1 MKKGI
6 LVAGL
11 LATVMITPMALA
23 QDDRVL
29 EEIIVT
35 AQRREQSL
43 QEVPVAVT
51 AFTGEALEV
60 ANITEAAQ
68 YLDLTP
74 NVSYT
79 EDGQVGSRGISIAM
93 RGVSNINTDESSFIQ
108 SIGVYLDEF
117 SVASVGQGTVNPQ
130 LQDLERIEVLRGP
143 QGTYFGRNAVGGALN
158 LTTRKPQP
166 EFDASMSVGT
176 RRFEGASEQHDV
188 SAMVNLPVSDAFM
201 LRGVAYF
208 EDSGGLVENIV
219 PGGGDSGHEYTMLRV
234 SARMMLDETTTV
246 DLMLMQTDENQGMDE
261 NVPSGVWDTDSVDTF
276 KFRGPT
282 GGLQAPVDPGT
293 GFWPDNRNKAGRTPI
308 GEFTDN
314 TTSVA
319 ILKLS
324 RELSDTMTLN
334 WISGWIDTDTER
346 LFDNDLVPEHVVFR
360 EQTREGTSFST
371 ELRLDITSDAFDWTI
386 GAMYARD
393 EKEIDSNVQMG
404 TNLTVNGVNHNPPC
418 NGAPED
424 FCNSF
429 LGGGGIGAFPPIG
442 LNSAFGRPVCLGC
455 SLDGFELTS
464 VAVFTDMTWHMSDR
478 FDFTLGGRYT
488 SDEVSNTYLPLG
500 ISGAPRWPDSPQIDS
515 EDTYTDL
522 SPRIAFSYDLND
534 QATVYAT
541 VSRGYKAGG
550 VSLGRNGNDNSAVIE
565 AFEPEI
571 LTNYEVGVKSELFDG
586 RARLNAAVFLLDWKD
601 LQLET
606 FFFLVP
612 GDVTSNVELTIN
624 VRNARATG
632 LEAELAALVSEN
644 ITITGG
650 IGVIDTEILSDDV
663 ARLSGNLFVNLKGEP
678 LPRAPELT
686 FSMAADYEFTLDQW
700 DGWARLEWIYK
711 DSQFSTIEDVTYL
724 QTSGVT
730 IYADPDDL
738 ESWSAQ
744 VPSRTDGFPFRTPE
758 ADIFNLRAGVHINE
772 CWEIVAYI
780 ENLTDEKYY
789 TGTGENFGF
798 SGFRLRPHPRI
809 WGAKVNYKF
818 GR

>member
-1 MKKGI
+1 MKKGS

-11 LATVMITPMALA
+11 LATVLITPLAMA
-23 QDDRVL
+23 QDDMVL

-51 AFTGEALEV
+51 AFTGEALEI

-166 EFDASMSVGT
+166 EFDASASFGA
-176 RRFEGASEQHDV
+176 RKFEGASEQMDFGG
-188 SAMVNLPVSDAFM
+188 MINMPVSENFM
-201 LRGVAYF
+201 LRGVLYY

-219 PGGGDSGHEYTMLRV
+219 PGGGDSGHEYTMARV
-234 SARMMLDETTTV
+234 SARMMLDESTTV
-246 DLMLMQTDENQGMDE
+246 DLMVMHSDEQQGHDE
-261 NVPSGVWDTDSVDTF
+261 NVPAGVWDTDSVATF
-276 KFRGPT
+276 LFRGPS

-293 GFWPDNRNKAGRTPI
+293 GFWPDNRNKVGRSPI
-308 GEFTDN
+308 GEKTDN
-314 TTSVA
+314 STNIA
-319 ILKLS
+319 ILKIS
-324 RELSDTMTLN
+324 REMSDTAMLN
-334 WISGWIDTDTER
+334 WISGWIDTETDR
-346 LFDNDLVPEHVVFR
+346 VFDNDLVPENVVFR
-360 EQTREGTSFST
+360 EQTREGNSFST
-371 ELRLDITSDAFDWTI
+371 ELRLDITADDFDWTI

-393 EKEIDSNVQMG
+393 EKELWGQVQLG
-404 TNLTVNGVNHNPPC
+404 TTTVVNGVDHAAIGSLPP
-418 NGAPED
+418 A
-424 FCNSF
+424 F
-429 LGGGGIGAFPPIG
+429 L
-442 LNSAFGRPVCLGC
+442 NDVFGRPFCLAC
-455 SLDGFELTS
+455 ATDGFELTS
-464 VAVFTDMTWHMSDR
+464 VAVFTDVTWHMSDR

-488 SDEVSNTYLPLG
+488 SDDVSNTYYPLNPAG
-500 ISGAPRWPDSPQIDS
+500 GDRWPNDLVPTAEIGN
-515 EDTYTDL
+515 EDTFTDL
-522 SPRIAFSYDLND
+522 SPRIALSYDVTD
-534 QATVYAT
+534 AATVYAT

-550 VSLGRNGNDNSAVIE
+550 FSLARNGADNSAVNE
-565 AFEPEI
+565 TFRPEV
-571 LTNYEVGVKSELFDG
+571 LTNYELGVKSELFGG
-586 RARLNAAVFLLDWKD
+586 RARFNAAVFQLDWED

-612 GDVTSNVELTIN
+612 GDATSNVELTIN
-624 VRNARATG
+624 VQEARATG

-644 ITITGG
+644 LTITGG

-686 FSMAADYEFTLDQW
+686 FSMAADYQFTLDRW

-724 QTSGVT
+724 QTSGAT
-730 IYADPDDL
+730 IYSDPLTQTD
-738 ESWSAQ
+738 WIAQ
-744 VPSRTDGFPFRTPE
+744 VPSRSDGFPFRTPE
-758 ADIFNLRAGVHINE
+758 ADIFNLRAGVHLNE
-772 CWEIVAYI
+772 CWEVVAYI
-780 ENLTDEKYY
+780 ENLTDEEYY

-809 WGAKVNYKF
+809 LGAKVNYKF

>member
-1 MKKGI
+1 MKKGSI
-6 LVAGL
+6 PFCF
-11 LATVMITPMALA
+11 LALVMIAPVAIA
-23 QDDRVL
+23 QDDGMVL

-51 AFTGEALEV
+51 AFTGEALEI

-68 YLDLTP
+68 YLNLTP

-166 EFDASMSVGT
+166 GFDASVSMGA
-176 RRFEGASEQHDV
+176 RMFEGASEQYDV
-188 SAMVNLPVSDAFM
+188 SGMINMPVSETFM
-201 LRGVAYF
+201 LRGVLYY

-219 PGGGDSGHEYTMLRV
+219 PGGGDSGHEYIMGRV
-234 SARMMLDETTTV
+234 SARWLLDDATTV
-246 DLMLMQTDENQGMDE
+246 DLMLMNSDENQGHDE
-261 NVPSGVWDTDSVDTF
+261 NVPSGVWDTDIIDTF
-276 KFRGPT
+276 GLRGP
-282 GGLQAPVDPGT
+282 GSLLLAPIDPGT
-293 GFWPDNRNKAGRTPI
+293 GFWPDNRNKTARSAI
-308 GEFTDN
+308 GEKNDN

-319 ILKLS
+319 ILKVS
-324 RELSDTMTLN
+324 REISDTATLN
-334 WISGWIDTDTER
+334 WISGWIDTETDR
-346 LFDNDLVPEHVVFR
+346 VFDNDLIPENIVYRDHIR
-360 EQTREGTSFST
+360 DGTSFST

-393 EKEIDSNVQMG
+393 EKNNDSRVQVG
-404 TNLTVNGVNHNPPC
+404 TDHAVGGVMV
-418 NGAPED
+418 APW
-424 FCNSF
+424 
-429 LGGGGIGAFPPIG
+429 LPGGSIQLPSTGVFVFPPFFYEG
-442 LNSAFGRPVCLGC
+442 LCLSC
-455 SLDGFELTS
+455 EVSGFELTS
-464 VAVFTDMTWHMSDR
+464 VAVFTDVTWHMSDR

-488 SDEVSNTYLPLG
+488 SDDVTNTFIPLG
-500 ISGAPRWPDSPQIDS
+500 WTHVSRWPNDLVSTSGISDD
-515 EDTYTDL
+515 ETFTDL
-522 SPRIAFSYDLND
+522 SPRIAFSYELTS

-550 VSLGRNGNDNSAVIE
+550 FSLGRHAGDSSAIYE
-565 AFEPEI
+565 TFDPEI
-571 LTNYEVGVKSELFDG
+571 LTNYELGVKSELFDG
-586 RARLNAAVFLLDWKD
+586 RARFNAAVFLLDWED

-612 GDVTSNVELTIN
+612 GDLSSNFELTIN
-624 VRNARATG
+624 VQEARATG
-632 LEAELAALVSEN
+632 LEAELAALVTEN
-644 ITITGG
+644 LTVTAG
-650 IGVIDTEILSDDV
+650 IGVLDTEILSDDR
-663 ARLSGNLFVNLKGEP
+663 AQLSGRLFVNLKGKP

-686 FSMAADYEFTLDQW
+686 WSMAADYEFTLDRW

-724 QTSGVT
+724 QSSGAT
-730 IYADPDDL
+730 ILRDPGDP

-744 VPSRTDGFPFRTPE
+744 VPSRTDGFPFRTPQV
-758 ADIFNLRAGVHINE
+758 DIFNLRAGVHLNE
-772 CWEIVAYI
+772 CWEVVAYV
-780 ENLTDEKYY
+780 ENVTDETYF

>member
-1 MKKGI
+1 MKKGSITLGFLAI
-6 LVAGL
+6 LMAAPV
-11 LATVMITPMALA
+11 ALA
-23 QDDRVL
+23 QDEMVL

-51 AFTGEALEV
+51 AFTGEALEL

-68 YLDLTP
+68 YLNLTP

-93 RGVSNINTDESSFIQ
+93 RGVSNVNTDESSFIQ

-166 EFDASMSVGT
+166 EFDANASMGA
-176 RRFEGASEQHDV
+176 RMFEGASEQKDF
-188 SAMVNLPVSDAFM
+188 SGMINLPVSEAFM
-201 LRGVAYF
+201 LRGVLYY
-208 EDSGGLVENIV
+208 EDSGGLVKNIV
-219 PGGGDSGHEYTMLRV
+219 PDGGDSGHEYTMGRV
-234 SARMMLDETTTV
+234 SARMMLDDATTV
-246 DLMLMQTDENQGMDE
+246 DLMVMYSDEQQGHDE
-261 NVPSGVWDTDSVDTF
+261 NVPSGVWDTDSVATF
-276 KFRGPT
+276 FFRGPA
-282 GGLQAPVDPGT
+282 GGLLAPVDPGT
-293 GFWPDNRNKAGRTPI
+293 GFWPNNRNEVGRSPI
-308 GEFTDN
+308 GEKTDN
-314 TTSVA
+314 STSLA
-319 ILKLS
+319 ILKIS
-324 RELSDTMTLN
+324 REMSDTATLS
-334 WISGWIDTDTER
+334 WISGWIDTETDR
-346 LFDNDLVPEHVVFR
+346 VFDNDLVPENVVFR
-360 EQTREGTSFST
+360 EQTREGNSFST
-371 ELRLDITSDAFDWTI
+371 ELRLDITADAFDWTI

-393 EKEIDSNVQMG
+393 EKELWGQVQLG
-404 TNLTVNGVNHNPPC
+404 TTTVVNGVDHAAIGSLPPT
-418 NGAPED
+418 
-424 FCNSF
+424 F
-429 LGGGGIGAFPPIG
+429 L
-442 LNSAFGRPVCLGC
+442 NDVFGRPFCLAC
-455 SLDGFELTS
+455 ATDGFELTS
-464 VAVFTDMTWHMSDR
+464 VAVFTDVTWHMSDR

-488 SDEVSNTYLPLG
+488 SDDVSNTYYPLNPAG
-500 ISGAPRWPDSPQIDS
+500 GDRWPNDLVPTAEIGN
-515 EDTYTDL
+515 EDTFTDL
-522 SPRIAFSYDLND
+522 SPRIALSYDVTD

-550 VSLGRNGNDNSAVIE
+550 FSLARNGADNSAVNE
-565 AFEPEI
+565 PFRPEI

-586 RARLNAAVFLLDWKD
+586 RARFNAAVFQLDWKD

-612 GDVTSNVELTIN
+612 GDATSNVELTIN
-624 VRNARATG
+624 VQKARATG
-632 LEAELAALVSEN
+632 LEAELAALITEN
-644 ITITGG
+644 LTITGG
-650 IGVIDTEILSDDV
+650 VGVIDTEILSDDV

-686 FSMAADYEFTLDQW
+686 FSLAADYEFTLDQW

-730 IYADPDDL
+730 IYSDPVTQED
-738 ESWSAQ
+738 WIAQ

-758 ADIFNLRAGVHINE
+758 ADIFNLRAGVHLNA
-772 CWEIVAYI
+772 CWEVVAYV

-809 WGAKVNYKF
+809 WGAKVNYRF
-818 GR
+818 GK

>member
-1 MKKGI
+1 MKKGS

-11 LATVMITPMALA
+11 LATVLITPLAMA
-23 QDDRVL
+23 QDDMVL

-51 AFTGEALEV
+51 AFTGEALEI

-166 EFDASMSVGT
+166 EFDASASFGA
-176 RRFEGASEQHDV
+176 RKFEGASEQMDFGG
-188 SAMVNLPVSDAFM
+188 MINMPVSENFM
-201 LRGVAYF
+201 LRGVLYY

-219 PGGGDSGHEYTMLRV
+219 PGGGDSGHEYTMARV
-234 SARMMLDETTTV
+234 SARMMLDESTTV
-246 DLMLMQTDENQGMDE
+246 DLMVMHSDEQQGHDE
-261 NVPSGVWDTDSVDTF
+261 NVPAGVWDTDSVATF
-276 KFRGPT
+276 LFRGPS

-293 GFWPDNRNKAGRTPI
+293 GFWPDNRNKVGRSPI
-308 GEFTDN
+308 GEKTDN
-314 TTSVA
+314 TTSLA
-319 ILKLS
+319 ILKVS
-324 RELSDTMTLN
+324 REMSDTSTLN
-334 WISGWIDTDTER
+334 WITGWIDTETDR
-346 LFDNDLVPEHVVFR
+346 VFDNDLVPENVVFR
-360 EQTREGTSFST
+360 EQTREGNSFST
-371 ELRLDITSDAFDWTI
+371 ELRLDITADDFDWTI

-393 EKEIDSNVQMG
+393 EKELWGQVQLG
-404 TNLTVNGVNHNPPC
+404 TTTVVNGVDHAAIGSLPP
-418 NGAPED
+418 A
-424 FCNSF
+424 F
-429 LGGGGIGAFPPIG
+429 L
-442 LNSAFGRPVCLGC
+442 NDVFGRPFCLAC
-455 SLDGFELTS
+455 ATDGFELTS
-464 VAVFTDMTWHMSDR
+464 VAVFTDVTWHMSDR

-488 SDEVSNTYLPLG
+488 SDDVSNTYYPLNPAG
-500 ISGAPRWPDSPQIDS
+500 GDRWPNDLVPTAEIGN
-515 EDTYTDL
+515 EDTFTDL
-522 SPRIAFSYDLND
+522 SPRIALSYDITD
-534 QATVYAT
+534 AATVYAT

-550 VSLGRNGNDNSAVIE
+550 FSLARNGADNSAVNE
-565 AFEPEI
+565 TFRPEV
-571 LTNYEVGVKSELFDG
+571 LTNYELGVKSELFGG
-586 RARLNAAVFLLDWKD
+586 RARFNAAVFQLDWED

-612 GDVTSNVELTIN
+612 GDATSNVELTIN
-624 VRNARATG
+624 VQEARATG

-644 ITITGG
+644 LTITGG

-663 ARLSGNLFVNLKGEP
+663 ARLSGNLFVNLRGEP

-686 FSMAADYEFTLDQW
+686 FNVAADYQFTLDQW

-724 QTSGVT
+724 QTSGAT
-730 IYADPDDL
+730 IYSDPLTQTD
-738 ESWSAQ
+738 WIAQ
-744 VPSRTDGFPFRTPE
+744 VPSRTDGFPFQTPE
-758 ADIFNLRAGVHINE
+758 ADIFNLRVGVHLNE
-772 CWEIVAYI
+772 CWEVVAYV
-780 ENLTDEKYY
+780 ENLTDEEYY

-809 WGAKVNYKF
+809 LGAKVNYKF

>member
-1 MKKGI
+1 MKKGS
-6 LVAGL
+6 LVTGL
-11 LATVMITPMALA
+11 LATVVITPLAMA
-23 QDDRVL
+23 QDDMVL

-51 AFTGEALEV
+51 AFTGEALEI

-166 EFDASMSVGT
+166 EFDSNVSVGA
-176 RRFEGASEQHDV
+176 RMFEGASEQYDV
-188 SAMVNLPVSDAFM
+188 SGMINMPVSENFM
-201 LRGVAYF
+201 LRGVLYY

-219 PGGGDSGHEYTMLRV
+219 PGGGDSGHEYTMARV
-234 SARMMLDETTTV
+234 SARMMLDELTTV
-246 DLMLMQTDENQGMDE
+246 DLMLMHSDEQQGHDE
-261 NVPSGVWDTDSVDTF
+261 NVPSGVWDVDIVDTF
-276 KFRGPT
+276 GLRGP
-282 GGLQAPVDPGT
+282 GSLIQAPIDPGT
-293 GFWPDNRNKAGRTPI
+293 GFWPDNRNKTGRSAI
-308 GEFTDN
+308 GEKNDN
-314 TTSVA
+314 TTSIAVLKVA
-319 ILKLS
+319 
-324 RELSDTMTLN
+324 RELSDTASLN
-334 WISGWIDTDTER
+334 WISGWIDTDTDR
-346 LFDNDLVPEHVVFR
+346 VFDNDLIPEDIVYRDHI
-360 EQTREGTSFST
+360 REGTSFST
-371 ELRLDITSDAFDWTI
+371 ELRLDITSDAYDWTI

-393 EKEIDSNVQMG
+393 EKHNDSRVQVG
-404 TNLTVNGVNHNPPC
+404 ADRVVAGQQVLPPPQAWSRGFCLACGVR
-418 NGAPED
+418 
-424 FCNSF
+424 S
-429 LGGGGIGAFPPIG
+429 
-442 LNSAFGRPVCLGC
+442 
-455 SLDGFELTS
+455 FELTS
-464 VAVFTDMTWHMSDR
+464 LAVFTDVTWHMTDR

-488 SDEVSNTYLPLG
+488 SDDVANTFIPLG
-500 ISGAPRWPDSPQIDS
+500 SDHMSRWPNDLVPTASISDD
-515 EDTYTDL
+515 EAYTDL
-522 SPRIAFSYDLND
+522 SPRVALSYDLTA

-550 VSLGRNGNDNSAVIE
+550 FSLGRGPSDSAR
-565 AFEPEI
+565 FPTFDPEI
-571 LTNYEVGVKSELFDG
+571 LTNYELGVKSELFDG
-586 RARLNAAVFLLDWKD
+586 RARFNAAVFLLDWKD

-606 FFFLVP
+606 FFFLDP
-612 GDVTSNVELTIN
+612 DDLSSNVQLTIN
-624 VRNARATG
+624 VEKARATG
-632 LEAELAALVSEN
+632 LEAELAALVTEN
-644 ITITGG
+644 LTVTAG
-650 IGVIDTEILSDDV
+650 IGVIDTEILSNDR
-663 ARLSGNLFVNLKGEP
+663 AILNGRLIANLKGEP

-686 FSMAADYEFTLDQW
+686 WSMIADYSFTLDQW

-724 QTSGVT
+724 QTSGAT
-730 IYADPDDL
+730 LYDPDDPTK
-738 ESWSAQ
+738 WRAQ

-758 ADIFNLRAGVHINE
+758 VDIFNLRAGVHLNE
-772 CWEIVAYI
+772 CWEVVAYI
-780 ENLTDEKYY
+780 ENLTDEKYF

>member
-1 MKKGI
+1 MKKGSVTLGFLAI
-6 LVAGL
+6 VMVAP
-11 LATVMITPMALA
+11 VALA
-23 QDDRVL
+23 QDEMVL

-51 AFTGEALEV
+51 AFTGEALEL

-79 EDGQVGSRGISIAM
+79 EDGQVGSRGLSIAM

-166 EFDASMSVGT
+166 EFDASASMGYRT
-176 RRFEGASEQHDV
+176 FEGASEQKDF
-188 SAMVNLPVSDAFM
+188 SGMINLPVSEAFM
-201 LRGVAYF
+201 LRGVLYY
-208 EDSGGLVENIV
+208 EDSGGLVQNIV
-219 PGGGDSGHEYTMLRV
+219 PGGGDSGHEYTMGRV
-234 SARMMLDETTTV
+234 SARMMLDDATTV
-246 DLMLMQTDENQGMDE
+246 DLMLMHSDEQQGHDE
-261 NVPSGVWDTDSVDTF
+261 NVPSGVWDTDSVSTF
-276 KFRGPT
+276 TFRGPT
-282 GGLQAPVDPGT
+282 GGLRAPVDPGT
-293 GFWPDNRNKAGRTPI
+293 GFWPDNRNKTARSPI
-308 GEFTDN
+308 GEKTDN
-314 TTSVA
+314 TTSFA
-319 ILKLS
+319 ILKVS
-324 RELSDTMTLN
+324 REMSDTATLN
-334 WISGWIDTDTER
+334 WITGWIDTETDR
-346 LFDNDLVPEHVVFR
+346 VFDNDLVPENIVFR
-360 EQTREGTSFST
+360 DQTREGTSFST
-371 ELRLDITSDAFDWTI
+371 ELRLDITSDSFDWTI
-386 GAMYARD
+386 GALYARD
-393 EKEIDSNVQMG
+393 EKEIDSRVQMG
-404 TNLTVNGVNHNPPC
+404 TTLTVNGVNHGPP
-418 NGAPED
+418 P
-424 FCNSF
+424 F
-429 LGGGGIGAFPPIG
+429 GGIGGFPPIF
-442 LNSAFGRPVCLGC
+442 LNDNAPPFFCLAC
-455 SLDGFELTS
+455 AVDDFELTS
-464 VAVFTDMTWHMSDR
+464 VAVFTDVTWHMSDR

-488 SDEVSNTYLPLG
+488 SDEVSNTHFPLG
-500 ISGAPRWPDSPQIDS
+500 GFHSPRWPNNMVLTAEIGN
-515 EDTYTDL
+515 EDTFTDL
-522 SPRIAFSYDLND
+522 SPRIALSYDLTD

-550 VSLGRNGNDNSAVIE
+550 FSLGRVPDPAGNNDNDT
-565 AFEPEI
+565 AFMDTFKPEV
-571 LTNYEVGVKSELFDG
+571 LTNYELGVKSELFGG
-586 RARLNAAVFLLDWKD
+586 RARFNAAVFQLDWKD

-624 VRNARATG
+624 VQSARATG
-632 LEAELAALVSEN
+632 LEAELAALVTEKL
-644 ITITGG
+644 TITGG

-686 FSMAADYEFTLDQW
+686 FSMAADYDFTLDQW
-700 DGWARLEWIYK
+700 DGWLRLEWIYK

-724 QTSGVT
+724 QTSGAT
-730 IYADPDDL
+730 LYRDPIAETD
-738 ESWSAQ
+738 WYAQ

-758 ADIFNLRAGVHINE
+758 ADIFNLRAGVHLNE
-772 CWEIVAYI
+772 CWEVVAYV
-780 ENLTDEKYY
+780 ENLTDEAYY

-809 WGAKVNYKF
+809 WGAKVNYRF
-818 GR
+818 GS

>member
-1 MKKGI
+1 MNKGSI
-6 LVAGL
+6 AAGFLAALVISP
-11 LATVMITPMALA
+11 VALA
-23 QDDRVL
+23 QDEMVL

-51 AFTGEALEV
+51 AFTGEALEL

-68 YLDLTP
+68 YLNLTP

-130 LQDLERIEVLRGP
+130 LHDLERIEVLRGP

-166 EFDASMSVGT
+166 EFDASVSMGY
-176 RRFEGASEQHDV
+176 RRFEGASEQADF
-188 SAMVNLPVSDAFM
+188 SGMINLPVSEAFM
-201 LRGVAYF
+201 LRGVLYY
-208 EDSGGLVENIV
+208 EDSGGLVKNIV
-219 PGGGDSGHEYTMLRV
+219 PDGGDSGHEYTMGRV
-234 SARMMLDETTTV
+234 SARMMLDDATTV
-246 DLMLMQTDENQGMDE
+246 DLMVMYSDEQQGMDE

-276 KFRGPT
+276 RFRGPA
-282 GGLQAPVDPGT
+282 GGLLAPVDPGT
-293 GFWPDNRNKAGRTPI
+293 GFWPGNRNEAGRSAI

-314 TTSVA
+314 TTSMA
-319 ILKLS
+319 ILKVS
-324 RELSDTMTLN
+324 REMSDTTTLS
-334 WISGWIDTDTER
+334 WISGWIDTETDR
-346 LFDNDLVPEHVVFR
+346 LFDNDLVPENVVFR

-371 ELRLDITSDAFDWTI
+371 EFRVDITSDAYDWTI

-393 EKEIDSNVQMG
+393 EKEIDSNVQLG
-404 TNLTVNGVNHNPPC
+404 TTVTVNGVDHS
-418 NGAPED
+418 A
-424 FCNSF
+424 
-429 LGGGGIGAFPPIG
+429 IGAFPPLF
-442 LNSAFGRPVCLGC
+442 LNDVFGRPFCLSC

-464 VAVFTDMTWHMSDR
+464 VAVFTDMTWHMTDR

-488 SDEVSNTYLPLG
+488 SDDVTNTYLPLG
-500 ISGAPRWPDSPQIDS
+500 PPGGPRWPNDLVPTAEISAEDSF
-515 EDTYTDL
+515 TDL
-522 SPRIAFSYDLND
+522 SPRVALSYDLTD

-550 VSLGRNGNDNSAVIE
+550 VSQGYNGEAGGAAVN
-565 AFEPEI
+565 EPFDAEI
-571 LTNYEVGVKSELFDG
+571 LTNYELGVKSELFDG
-586 RARLNAAVFLLDWKD
+586 RARLNAAVFMLDWKD

-606 FFFLVP
+606 FFFLTP

-624 VRNARATG
+624 VQKARATG
-632 LEAELAALVSEN
+632 LEAELAALITEN
-644 ITITGG
+644 LTITGG
-650 IGVIDTEILSDDV
+650 IGVIDTEILSDDR
-663 ARLSGNLFVNLKGEP
+663 AQLSGRLFVDLKGEP

-724 QTSGVT
+724 QTSGAT
-730 IYADPDDL
+730 IYTDDTQT
-738 ESWSAQ
+738 EWISQ

-758 ADIFNLRAGVHINE
+758 VDIFNLRAGVHLNA
-772 CWEIVAYI
+772 CWEVVAYI

>member
-1 MKKGI
+1 MKKGS

-11 LATVMITPMALA
+11 LATVLITPLAMA
-23 QDDRVL
+23 QDDMVL

-51 AFTGEALEV
+51 AFTGEALEI

-166 EFDASMSVGT
+166 EFDASASFGA
-176 RRFEGASEQHDV
+176 RKFEGASEQMDFGG
-188 SAMVNLPVSDAFM
+188 MINMPVSENFM
-201 LRGVAYF
+201 LRGVLYY

-219 PGGGDSGHEYTMLRV
+219 PGGGDSGHEYTMARV
-234 SARMMLDETTTV
+234 SARMMLDESTTV
-246 DLMLMQTDENQGMDE
+246 DLMVMHSDEQQGHDE
-261 NVPSGVWDTDSVDTF
+261 NVPAGVWDTDSVATF
-276 KFRGPT
+276 LFRGPS

-293 GFWPDNRNKAGRTPI
+293 GFWPDNRNKVGRSPI
-308 GEFTDN
+308 GEKTDN
-314 TTSVA
+314 TTSLA
-319 ILKLS
+319 ILKVS
-324 RELSDTMTLN
+324 REMSDTSTLN
-334 WISGWIDTDTER
+334 WITGWIDTETDR
-346 LFDNDLVPEHVVFR
+346 VFDNDLVPENVVFR
-360 EQTREGTSFST
+360 EQTREGNSFST
-371 ELRLDITSDAFDWTI
+371 ELRLDITADDFDWTI

-393 EKEIDSNVQMG
+393 EKELWGQVQLG
-404 TNLTVNGVNHNPPC
+404 TTTVVNGVDHAAIGSLPP
-418 NGAPED
+418 A
-424 FCNSF
+424 F
-429 LGGGGIGAFPPIG
+429 L
-442 LNSAFGRPVCLGC
+442 NDVFGRPFCLAC
-455 SLDGFELTS
+455 ATDGFELTS
-464 VAVFTDMTWHMSDR
+464 VAVFTDVTWHMSDR

-488 SDEVSNTYLPLG
+488 SDDVSNTYYPLNPAG
-500 ISGAPRWPDSPQIDS
+500 GDRWPNDLVPTAEIGN
-515 EDTYTDL
+515 EDTFTDL
-522 SPRIAFSYDLND
+522 SPRIALSYDVTD
-534 QATVYAT
+534 AATVYAT

-550 VSLGRNGNDNSAVIE
+550 FSLARNGADNSAVNE
-565 AFEPEI
+565 TFRPEV
-571 LTNYEVGVKSELFDG
+571 LTNYELGVKSELFGG
-586 RARLNAAVFLLDWKD
+586 RARFNAAVFQLDWED

-612 GDVTSNVELTIN
+612 GDATSNVELTIN
-624 VRNARATG
+624 VQEARATG

-644 ITITGG
+644 LTITGG

-686 FSMAADYEFTLDQW
+686 FSMAADYHFTLDRW

-724 QTSGVT
+724 QTSGAT
-730 IYADPDDL
+730 IYSDPLTQTD
-738 ESWSAQ
+738 WIAQ
-744 VPSRTDGFPFRTPE
+744 VPSRSDGFPFRTPE
-758 ADIFNLRAGVHINE
+758 ADIFNLRAGVHLNE
-772 CWEIVAYI
+772 CWEVVAYV
-780 ENLTDEKYY
+780 ENLTDEEYY

-809 WGAKVNYKF
+809 LGAKVNYKF

>member
-1 MKKGI
+1 MNKGSI
-6 LVAGL
+6 AAGFMAALVISPA
-11 LATVMITPMALA
+11 ALA
-23 QDDRVL
+23 QDEMVL

-51 AFTGEALEV
+51 AFTGEALEL

-68 YLDLTP
+68 YLNLTP

-79 EDGQVGSRGISIAM
+79 EDGQVGSRGLSIAM

-166 EFDASMSVGT
+166 EFDASVSVGT
-176 RRFEGASEQHDV
+176 RMFEGASEQMDF
-188 SAMVNLPVSDAFM
+188 SGMINLPVSEAFM
-201 LRGVAYF
+201 LRGVLYY
-208 EDSGGLVENIV
+208 EDSGGLVKNIV
-219 PGGGDSGHEYTMLRV
+219 PDGGDSGHEYTMGRV

-246 DLMLMQTDENQGMDE
+246 DLMVMYSDEQQGHDE
-261 NVPSGVWDTDSVDTF
+261 NVPAGVWDTDSVATF
-276 KFRGPT
+276 LFRGPS
-282 GGLQAPVDPGT
+282 GGLLAPVDPGT
-293 GFWPDNRNKAGRTPI
+293 GFWPNNRNEVGRSPI
-308 GEFTDN
+308 GEKTDN
-314 TTSVA
+314 STSLA
-319 ILKLS
+319 ILKIS
-324 RELSDTMTLN
+324 REMSDTATLS
-334 WISGWIDTDTER
+334 WISGWIDTDTDR
-346 LFDNDLVPEHVVFR
+346 VFDNDLVPENVVFR

-393 EKEIDSNVQMG
+393 EKELWGQVQLG
-404 TNLTVNGVNHNPPC
+404 TTTTVNGVDHAAIGSLPP
-418 NGAPED
+418 A
-424 FCNSF
+424 F
-429 LGGGGIGAFPPIG
+429 L
-442 LNSAFGRPVCLGC
+442 NDVFGRPFCLAC
-455 SLDGFELTS
+455 ATDGFELTS
-464 VAVFTDMTWHMSDR
+464 VAVFTDVTWHMSDR

-488 SDEVSNTYLPLG
+488 SDDVSNTYYPLG
-500 ISGAPRWPDSPQIDS
+500 PTGGDRWPNDLVPTAEIGN
-515 EDTYTDL
+515 EDTFTDL
-522 SPRIAFSYDLND
+522 SPRIALSYDMTE

-550 VSLGRNGNDNSAVIE
+550 FSLARNGVDNSAVNE
-565 AFEPEI
+565 PFRPEI
-571 LTNYEVGVKSELFDG
+571 LTNYELGVKSELFDG
-586 RARLNAAVFLLDWKD
+586 RARFNAAIFQLDWKD

-612 GDVTSNVELTIN
+612 GDATSNVELTIN
-624 VRNARATG
+624 VQKARATG
-632 LEAELAALVSEN
+632 LEAELAALITEN

-650 IGVIDTEILSDDV
+650 VGVIDTEILSDDV

-686 FSMAADYEFTLDQW
+686 FSLAADYEFTLDQW

-724 QTSGVT
+724 QTSGAT
-730 IYADPDDL
+730 IYSDPLTQED
-738 ESWSAQ
+738 WIAQ

-758 ADIFNLRAGVHINE
+758 ADIFNLRAGVHLNA
-772 CWEIVAYI
+772 CWEVVAYV
-780 ENLTDEKYY
+780 ENLTNEKYY

-809 WGAKVNYKF
+809 WGAKVNYRF
-818 GR
+818 GT

>member
-23 QDDRVL
+23 QDDMVL

-51 AFTGEALEV
+51 AFTGEALEL
-60 ANITEAAQ
+60 ANITEASQ
-68 YLDLTP
+68 YLNLTP

-246 DLMLMQTDENQGMDE
+246 DLMLMHSDEQQGHDE
-261 NVPSGVWDTDSVDTF
+261 NVPSGVWDADIVDTF
-276 KFRGPT
+276 GFRGPGST
-282 GGLQAPVDPGT
+282 FLAPIDPGT
-293 GFWPDNRNKAGRTPI
+293 GFWPDNRNKTGRSAI
-308 GEFTDN
+308 GEKNDN
-314 TTSVA
+314 TTSIA
-319 ILKLS
+319 ILKVR
-324 RELSDTMTLN
+324 REMSDTATLN
-334 WISGWIDTDTER
+334 WISGWIDTDTDR
-346 LFDNDLVPEHVVFR
+346 VFDNDLIPEDIIFR
-360 EQTREGTSFST
+360 DHIREGTSFST
-371 ELRLDITSDAFDWTI
+371 ELRLDITSDAYDWTI

-393 EKEIDSNVQMG
+393 EKHNDSRVQAG
-404 TNLTVNGVNHNPPC
+404 ADRSIGGVFVLPPPWPR
-418 NGAPED
+418 G
-424 FCNSF
+424 FCLSC
-429 LGGGGIGAFPPIG
+429 GI
-442 LNSAFGRPVCLGC
+442 N
-455 SLDGFELTS
+455 DFELTS
-464 VAVFTDMTWHMSDR
+464 VAVFTDVTWHMSDR

-488 SDEVSNTYLPLG
+488 SDDVRNSFNPLG
-500 ISGAPRWPDSPQIDS
+500 ADHMSRWPNDLVPTASISD
-515 EDTYTDL
+515 EETYTDL
-522 SPRIAFSYDLND
+522 SPRIALSYDLTS

-550 VSLGRNGNDNSAVIE
+550 FSLGRGPNDSARNPT
-565 AFEPEI
+565 FDPEI
-571 LTNYEVGVKSELFDG
+571 LTNYELGVKSELFDG
-586 RARLNAAVFLLDWKD
+586 RARLNVATFLLDWKD

-606 FFFLVP
+606 FFFLDP
-612 GDVTSNVELTIN
+612 DDLSSNVEQTIN
-624 VRNARATG
+624 VQKARATG
-632 LEAELAALVSEN
+632 MEAELVALVTEN
-644 ITITGG
+644 LTVTAGF
-650 IGVIDTEILSDDV
+650 GVIDTEILSDQTAV
-663 ARLSGNLFVNLKGEP
+663 LNGRLFVDLKGEP

-686 FSMAADYEFTLDQW
+686 WSMIADYSFTLDQW

-724 QTSGVT
+724 QTSGAT
-730 IYADPDDL
+730 IYDDPGDPA
-738 ESWSAQ
+738 SWRAQ

-758 ADIFNLRAGVHINE
+758 ADIFNLRAGVHLNE
-772 CWEIVAYI
+772 CWEVVAYI
-780 ENLTDEKYY
+780 ENLTDEDYY

-809 WGAKVNYKF
+809 WGAKVNYQF

>member
-1 MKKGI
+1 MKKGSI
-6 LVAGL
+6 SLGFLALVLIA
-11 LATVMITPMALA
+11 PMATA
-23 QDDRVL
+23 QDGMVL

-51 AFTGEALEV
+51 AFTGEALEI

-68 YLDLTP
+68 YLNLTP

-108 SIGVYLDEF
+108 SIGIYLDEF

-166 EFDASMSVGT
+166 EFDASASVGFRT
-176 RRFEGASEQHDV
+176 FENAAEQYDF
-188 SAMVNLPVSDAFM
+188 SGMINLPVSESFM
-201 LRGVAYF
+201 LRGVLYY

-219 PGGGDSGHEYTMLRV
+219 PGGGDSGHDYTMARV
-234 SARMMLDETTTV
+234 SARWLLDDATTV
-246 DLMLMQTDENQGMDE
+246 DLMLMNSDENQGHDE
-261 NVPSGVWDTDSVDTF
+261 NVPSGVWDTDSVATF
-276 KFRGPT
+276 FFRRWD
-282 GGLQAPVDPGT
+282 GLQEPVDPGT
-293 GFWPDNRNKAGRTPI
+293 GFWPENRSKTARSAI
-308 GEFTDN
+308 GEKTDN
-314 TTSVA
+314 TTSIAV
-319 ILKLS
+319 LKVS
-324 RELSDTMTLN
+324 REMSETMTLN
-334 WISGWIDTDTER
+334 WISGWIDTDTDR
-346 LFDNDLVPEHVVFR
+346 VFDNDLVPENVVFR

-371 ELRLDITSDAFDWTI
+371 ELRLDITSDTYDWTV

-393 EKEIDSNVQMG
+393 EKDMQNAVQLG
-404 TNLTVNGVNHNPPC
+404 TTTVVNGVDHAAIGSLPPAFLPAVW
-418 NGAPED
+418 GWPD
-424 FCNSF
+424 GFFC
-429 LGGGGIGAFPPIG
+429 LAC
-442 LNSAFGRPVCLGC
+442 AD
-455 SLDGFELTS
+455 DGFELTS
-464 VAVFTDMTWHMSDR
+464 VAVFTDVTWHMTDR
-478 FDFTLGGRYT
+478 FDLTLGGRYT
-488 SDEVSNTYLPLG
+488 PDEVTNTYLPYGSSPAGPKL
-500 ISGAPRWPDSPQIDS
+500 PRWPNDLVPTAEIMGQ
-515 EDTYTDL
+515 DTFTDL
-522 SPRIAFSYDLND
+522 SPRLALSYDLTD
-534 QATVYAT
+534 EATVYAT

-550 VSLGRNGNDNSAVIE
+550 FSLGRNGADNSAINEV
-565 AFEPEI
+565 FDPEV

-586 RARLNAAVFLLDWKD
+586 RARFNAAAFLLDWQD

-612 GDVTSNVELTIN
+612 GDATSNVELTIN
-624 VRNARATG
+624 VEKARATG
-632 LEAELAALVSEN
+632 IEAELAALVTDSL
-644 ITITGG
+644 TISGG

-663 ARLSGNLFVNLKGEP
+663 ARLSGNLFVDLKGQP

-686 FSMAADYEFTLDQW
+686 FSAAADYEFMLGQW

-730 IYADPDDL
+730 IYQDPLADPSSDV
-738 ESWSAQ
+738 WQPWVGQ

-758 ADIFNLRAGVHINE
+758 VDIFNLRAGVHLNE
-772 CWEIVAYI
+772 CWEVVAYV
-780 ENLTDEKYY
+780 ENLTDEAYF

>member
-1 MKKGI
+1 MKKGS

-11 LATVMITPMALA
+11 LATVLITPLAMA
-23 QDDRVL
+23 QDDMVL

-51 AFTGEALEV
+51 AFTGEALEI

-166 EFDASMSVGT
+166 EFDASASFGA
-176 RRFEGASEQHDV
+176 RKFEGASEQMDFGG
-188 SAMVNLPVSDAFM
+188 MINMPVSENFM
-201 LRGVAYF
+201 LRGVLYY

-219 PGGGDSGHEYTMLRV
+219 PGGGDSGHEYTMARV
-234 SARMMLDETTTV
+234 SARMMLDESTTV
-246 DLMLMQTDENQGMDE
+246 DLMVMHSDEQQGHDE
-261 NVPSGVWDTDSVDTF
+261 NVPAGVWDTDSVATF
-276 KFRGPT
+276 LFRGPS

-293 GFWPDNRNKAGRTPI
+293 GFWPDNRNKVGRSPI
-308 GEFTDN
+308 GEKTDN
-314 TTSVA
+314 TTSLA
-319 ILKLS
+319 ILKVS
-324 RELSDTMTLN
+324 REMSDTSTLN
-334 WISGWIDTDTER
+334 WITGWIDTETDR
-346 LFDNDLVPEHVVFR
+346 VFDNDLVPENVVFR
-360 EQTREGTSFST
+360 EQTREGNSFST
-371 ELRLDITSDAFDWTI
+371 ELRLDITADDFDWTI

-393 EKEIDSNVQMG
+393 EKELWGQVQLG
-404 TNLTVNGVNHNPPC
+404 TTTVVNGVDHAAIGSLPP
-418 NGAPED
+418 A
-424 FCNSF
+424 F
-429 LGGGGIGAFPPIG
+429 L
-442 LNSAFGRPVCLGC
+442 NDVFGRPFCLAC
-455 SLDGFELTS
+455 ATDGFELTS
-464 VAVFTDMTWHMSDR
+464 VAVFTDVTWHMSDR

-488 SDEVSNTYLPLG
+488 SDDVSNTYYPLNPAG
-500 ISGAPRWPDSPQIDS
+500 GDRWPNDLVPTAEIGN
-515 EDTYTDL
+515 EDTFTDL
-522 SPRIAFSYDLND
+522 SPRIALSYDVTD
-534 QATVYAT
+534 AATVYAT

-550 VSLGRNGNDNSAVIE
+550 FSLARNGADNSAVNE
-565 AFEPEI
+565 TFRPEV
-571 LTNYEVGVKSELFDG
+571 LTNYELGVKSELFGG
-586 RARLNAAVFLLDWKD
+586 RARFNAAVFQLDWED

-612 GDVTSNVELTIN
+612 GDATSNVELTIN
-624 VRNARATG
+624 VQEARATG

-644 ITITGG
+644 LTITGG

-686 FSMAADYEFTLDQW
+686 FSMAADYQFTLDRW

-724 QTSGVT
+724 QTSGAT
-730 IYADPDDL
+730 IYSDPLTQTD
-738 ESWSAQ
+738 WIAQ
-744 VPSRTDGFPFRTPE
+744 VPSRSDGFPFRTPE
-758 ADIFNLRAGVHINE
+758 ADIFNLRAGVHLNE
-772 CWEIVAYI
+772 CWEVVAYV
-780 ENLTDEKYY
+780 ENLTDEEYY

-809 WGAKVNYKF
+809 LGAKVNYKF

>member
-1 MKKGI
+1 MKKGSVTLGFLAI
-6 LVAGL
+6 VMVAP
-11 LATVMITPMALA
+11 VALA
-23 QDDRVL
+23 QDEMVL

-51 AFTGEALEV
+51 AFTGEALEL

-79 EDGQVGSRGISIAM
+79 EDGQVGSRGLSIAM

-166 EFDASMSVGT
+166 EFDASASMGYRT
-176 RRFEGASEQHDV
+176 FEGASEQADF
-188 SAMVNLPVSDAFM
+188 SGMINLPVSEAFM
-201 LRGVAYF
+201 LRGVLYY
-208 EDSGGLVENIV
+208 EDSGGLVKNIV
-219 PGGGDSGHEYTMLRV
+219 PDGGDSGHEYTMGRV
-234 SARMMLDETTTV
+234 SARMMLDDATTV
-246 DLMLMQTDENQGMDE
+246 DLMVMYSDEQQGHDE
-261 NVPSGVWDTDSVDTF
+261 NVPSGVWDTDSVATF
-276 KFRGPT
+276 LFRGPT
-282 GGLQAPVDPGT
+282 GGLLAPVDPGT
-293 GFWPDNRNKAGRTPI
+293 GFWPNNRNEVARSPI
-308 GEFTDN
+308 GEKTDN
-314 TTSVA
+314 STSLA
-319 ILKLS
+319 ILKIS
-324 RELSDTMTLN
+324 REMSDTATLS
-334 WISGWIDTDTER
+334 WISGWIDTDTDR
-346 LFDNDLVPEHVVFR
+346 VFDNDLVPENVVFR

-371 ELRLDITSDAFDWTI
+371 ELRLDITSDTFDWTI

-393 EKEIDSNVQMG
+393 DKEIDSNVQLG
-404 TNLTVNGVNHNPPC
+404 TTTTVNGVDHAAIGSLPPT
-418 NGAPED
+418 
-424 FCNSF
+424 F
-429 LGGGGIGAFPPIG
+429 LG
-442 LNSAFGRPVCLGC
+442 PVIWGWGEGSFCLGC
-455 SLDGFELTS
+455 AIDGFELTS
-464 VAVFTDMTWHMSDR
+464 LAVFTDVTWHMSDR

-488 SDEVSNTYLPLG
+488 SDDVTNTYLPFGSSPRGPKL
-500 ISGAPRWPDSPQIDS
+500 PRWPNDLVPTAEISN
-515 EDTYTDL
+515 EDTFTDL
-522 SPRIAFSYDLND
+522 SPRIALSYDVTEA
-534 QATVYAT
+534 ATVYAT

-550 VSLGRNGNDNSAVIE
+550 VSQGYNGDAGGAAVSE
-565 AFEPEI
+565 PFRPEI
-571 LTNYEVGVKSELFDG
+571 LTNYELGVKSELFDG
-586 RARLNAAVFLLDWKD
+586 RARFNAAIFQLDWKD

-612 GDVTSNVELTIN
+612 GDATSNAELTIN
-624 VRNARATG
+624 VQKARATG
-632 LEAELAALVSEN
+632 LEAELAALITEN
-644 ITITGG
+644 LTITGG

-686 FSMAADYEFTLDQW
+686 FSLAADYEFTLDQW

-730 IYADPDDL
+730 IYSDPL
-738 ESWSAQ
+738 TQENWSAQ

-758 ADIFNLRAGVHINE
+758 ADIFNLRAGVHLNA
-772 CWEIVAYI
+772 CWEVVAYV

-809 WGAKVNYKF
+809 WGAKVNYRF
-818 GR
+818 GS